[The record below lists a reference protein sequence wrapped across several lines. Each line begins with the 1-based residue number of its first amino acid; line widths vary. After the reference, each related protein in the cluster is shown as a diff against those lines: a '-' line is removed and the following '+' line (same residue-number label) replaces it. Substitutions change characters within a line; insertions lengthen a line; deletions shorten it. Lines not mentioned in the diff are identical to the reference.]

1 MQKYFVPHKLKVGDI
16 TNLSDKDS
24 EFVISEKLFKIEDPI
39 QVETL
44 ESLFL
49 AIVTNIGKSSVE
61 VEVVEKISD
70 IESEKSAFSVT
81 ILQSISGDFKF
92 NFFLEKAVEIGVH
105 KIIPVESRFSLIP
118 KKKALKKL
126 GLYQKIVKEAKDQSR
141 NPYDVEIEKPINIK
155 SLKTINSKNKI
166 CFATEVKNPLSLEKS
181 LSKKDP
187 NLSYTIAIG
196 PERGWSISDI
206 KVFKELG
213 FEFVRLKGN
222 ILRTETAGLVIAS
235 ILNFRAGKY

>member
-44 ESLFL
+44 EGVFL
-49 AIVTNIGKSSVE
+49 TVITHIGKSSVE
-61 VEVVEKISD
+61 VEIVEKISNTV
-70 IESEKSAFSVT
+70 SETSAFSVT

-105 KIIPVESRFSLIP
+105 KIVPIESRFSLIP

-126 GLYQKIVKEAKDQSR
+126 GLYQKIVKEAKEQSR

-155 SLKTINSKNKI
+155 SLKKINSKNKL
-166 CFATEVKNPLSLEKS
+166 CFATEVKNPLNLEKS

-187 NLSYTIAIG
+187 NSSYTIAIG
-196 PERGWSISDI
+196 PERGWSVSDI
-206 KVFKELG
+206 KVFEELG